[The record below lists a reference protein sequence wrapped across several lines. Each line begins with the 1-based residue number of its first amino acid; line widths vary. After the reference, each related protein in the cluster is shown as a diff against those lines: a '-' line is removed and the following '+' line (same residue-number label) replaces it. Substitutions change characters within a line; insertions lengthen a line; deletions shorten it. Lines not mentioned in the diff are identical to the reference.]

1 MAKVQVSAGMLKKL
15 TDFFDDY
22 SDDKVKCKRVST
34 SGIKA
39 IYEVETEM
47 NSAEAAAYMKSVFKK
62 QPGASMLYF
71 SIVEEGAY

>member
-47 NSAEAAAYMKSVFKK
+47 NSAD
-62 QPGASMLYF
+62 
-71 SIVEEGAY
+71 